1 MNRAILNS
9 PVGYLEIVENND
21 AIIKINY
28 LEEHVLIEENK
39 SYYLNKTIAQINEYF
54 KGKRKQFDL
63 KLKPEGTDFQKEV
76 WKEVLKI
83 PFGETKSYQEIAD
96 TLGDPGAVRAVGNAN
111 GHNPIPILIPCHRVI
126 GSDGKLTGYSGGISR
141 KEWLLKHELT
151 FSDTEMQLGLF

>member
-28 LEEHVLIEENK
+28 LEELVLIEENK

-76 WKEVLKI
+76 WKEVFKI

-151 FSDTEMQLGLF
+151 FSDAEMQLGLF

>member
-28 LEEHVLIEENK
+28 LEEHVIIKENK
-39 SYYLNKTIAQINEYF
+39 LYYLNKTIAQINEYF

-83 PFGETKSYQEIAD
+83 PFGETRSYQEIAD
-96 TLGDPGAVRAVGNAN
+96 NLGDPGAVRAVGNAN

-151 FSDTEMQLGLF
+151 FSDAEMQLGLF